1 MKVPN
6 APLLLTPWWSV
17 GPENALGN
25 WTPVSRA
32 YWFRRGGTKTSSN
45 AVKGSHFDH
54 RSLRTGFISQPQNH
68 NHCIHFATIWKNK
81 LNRLHFNFITFKKE
95 ISWKAR
101 ELRPTKTGRQLEKH
115 KNQPA
120 REGRWT
126 VTGNAMLPANY
137 RAFLGGDRQS
147 KCLVGDR
154 QSHS

>member
-81 LNRLHFNFITFKKE
+81 LNRLHFTFKKE
-95 ISWKAR
+95 ISLKAR
-101 ELRPTKTGRQLEKH
+101 GLCPTKREDNPKSTKTNHGRK
-115 KNQPA
+115 
-120 REGRWT
+120 GRWT
-126 VTGNAMLPANY
+126 ATCNAMLPANY